1 MSRDVPKMRL
11 GRKRWVTCVWSKLD
25 NSVLSE
31 TNLKL
36 RGDEMFDEVGGGV
49 SSIDRVSIF

>member
-1 MSRDVPKMRL
+1 ML
-11 GRKRWVTCVWSKLD
+11 LSKLD
-25 NSVLSE
+25 KCVLNE

-36 RGDEMFDEVGGGV
+36 RGDEMFEEVGGGV